1 MADPSSTSSSR
12 SPRPRC
18 LRTRWLFLAWL
29 TALVLL
35 EAAVVQSGFLWSDFP
50 LRLQEFP
57 RSRTGR
63 KPEITILGTC
73 LAGNL
78 RPRFLESQLG
88 GGVKVYNLS
97 HGDAFALNW
106 YLIAANHILKGQG
119 DRTIVLATSPGDLL
133 TPVYGAEG
141 ETGVLDLATWSD
153 MPFVL
158 RTAASSGDGAL
169 HLLLGRTWRTY
180 RYRHFLGLMLWRS
193 LGVREASLNRP
204 SDGVPVQGGWN
215 VEGSSEVQLSGEELA
230 AEVRATLER
239 EARALNCLKHLLEA
253 ARENQARV
261 LLVPLPAREA
271 SAQARDAYVWQAIA
285 PLKARI
291 LDVRSRA
298 RMLPGDFRDDRH
310 LNLRGTRKFCRAL
323 ARALKQELR
332 LPVAGGARP

>member
-1 MADPSSTSSSR
+1 
-12 SPRPRC
+12 
-18 LRTRWLFLAWL
+18 L
-29 TALVLL
+29 ALVLL

-50 LRLQEFP
+50 LRLGEFG
-57 RSRTGR
+57 RSRTGG
-63 KPEITILGTC
+63 KPEIAILGTC
-73 LAGNL
+73 LAGTMQ
-78 RPRFLESQLG
+78 PRFLEPGLG

-106 YLIAANHILKGQG
+106 YLIAANHVLKGQG

-141 ETGVLDLATWSD
+141 ETSVLDLAAWSD

-158 RTAASSGDGAL
+158 QMASDSGGGPL
-169 HLLLGRTWRTY
+169 HLLLGRSWRTY

-193 LGVREASLNRP
+193 LGVRDASLSRA
-204 SDGVPVQGGWN
+204 SDGVPFEGGWS
-215 VEGSSEVQLSGEELA
+215 VEGSAEVQLSGEELA
-230 AEVRATLER
+230 AEVRATAER

-253 ARENQARV
+253 ARKNQTRV

-291 LDVRSRA
+291 LDVRTRA

-310 LNLRGTRKFCRAL
+310 LNLRGTRKFCRVL
-323 ARALKQELR
+323 ANALKQELR
-332 LPVAGGARP
+332 LHAAGGAPP

>member
-141 ETGVLDLATWSD
+141 ETSVLDLATWSD

-158 RTAASSGDGAL
+158 QMASDSGGGPL
-169 HLLLGRTWRTY
+169 HLLLGRSWRTY

-193 LGVREASLNRP
+193 LGVREASLSRA
-204 SDGVPVQGGWN
+204 SDGVPVEGGWN
-215 VEGSSEVQLSGEELA
+215 VEGSAAVHLSGEDLA
-230 AEVRATLER
+230 AEVRATAER
-239 EARALNCLKHLLEA
+239 EARALTCLKRLLEA
-253 ARENQARV
+253 ARKNQTRV

-271 SAQARDAYVWQAIA
+271 SAQARDADVWQAIA

-291 LDVRSRA
+291 LDVRTRA

-310 LNLRGTRKFCRAL
+310 LNLRGTRKFCRVL
-323 ARALKQELR
+323 AKALKQELR
-332 LPVAGGARP
+332 LPAPGGAQP